1 MSRVVVTGIGVVSA
15 IGNDVASNHAQL
27 KRCESGI
34 GKAKHFTSKYVD
46 SLNFAEVKLSNE
58 ELKTKLNLTGKK
70 GISRTALLA
79 ILAFK
84 EAIHHA
90 GLSQEEIKSYRTGF
104 ISSST
109 VGGMCNTDE
118 LYADANLKGT
128 PSEYVGA
135 YGGGE
140 HTLRI
145 IEQFGIKGFTSTINT
160 ACSSSA
166 NAIMLGSRLIK
177 SGRLDRVIVG
187 GADSLAKYTVNG
199 FNALM
204 ILSSNPCKPF
214 DNQRDGL
221 TLGEGAGY
229 LVLERADLSEDK
241 EHLAEVLGYGNAND
255 AFHPSATSDEAFGP
269 CLAMERA
276 LESAQITPSQVDYI
290 NAHGTGTPNNDVTEM
305 FAFHKTFGTIPPYN
319 STKSYTGH
327 TLAASGA
334 IESIFSI
341 LSMQSNELYPSLNCV
356 DPISTYNTTPIQSLT
371 EADLNIVMSN
381 SFGFGGNCTSVIFSK
396 AARCL

>member
-1 MSRVVVTGIGVVSA
+1 MSKVVVTGIGVVSA
-15 IGNDVASNHAQL
+15 IGNDVASNLAQL

-34 GKAKHFTSKYVD
+34 GKAQHFSSKYVD

-58 ELKTKLNLTGKK
+58 QLKDKLGLTGKP

-79 ILAFK
+79 SLAFK
-84 EAIHHA
+84 EAIDQA
-90 GLSQEEIKSYRTGF
+90 NLSKEDIQSYKTGF

-214 DNQRDGL
+214 DNNRDGL

-229 LVLERADLSEDK
+229 LVLERADLSSEK
-241 EHLAEVLGYGNAND
+241 EQLAEVSGYGNAND

-269 CLAMERA
+269 RLAMERA
-276 LESAQITPSQVDYI
+276 LESAKIDASAIDYI
-290 NAHGTGTPNNDVTEM
+290 NAHGTGTPNNDKTEM

-341 LSMQSNELYPSLNCV
+341 LSMRNKEIYPSLQCE
-356 DPISTYNTTPIQSLT
+356 DPITDYNTTPIQ
-371 EADLNIVMSN
+371 EIKQLNKLNVVMSN

-396 AARCL
+396 V